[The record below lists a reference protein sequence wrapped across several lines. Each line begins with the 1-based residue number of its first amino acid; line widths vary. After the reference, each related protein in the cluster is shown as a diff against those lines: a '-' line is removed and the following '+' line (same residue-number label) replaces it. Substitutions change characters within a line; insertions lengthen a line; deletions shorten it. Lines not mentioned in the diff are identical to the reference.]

1 MFNITALQGRR
12 QYMEDTY
19 LVQENLIN
27 GLSLYAVFDG
37 HGGDIVARR
46 CSENLQEILL
56 ENLQKTHFNIA
67 ISLTKTFI
75 ALDEMFDIAESYMTG
90 TTCLVIL
97 RGHDNIWVA
106 NCGDSRVIINAGDS
120 FEQLSF
126 DHKPVAQEKK
136 RIEEDGGTVMNVDGI
151 WRVSGELAVSRAIGD
166 KRLRP
171 YVIPTPEITT
181 YSLTPFN
188 KFMILATDGL
198 WDVMSN
204 KRANAIVLE
213 QYNNFAKG
221 DKIVLDNAALRM
233 KEIIEDVIFDNTTFI
248 LVHLRR

>member
-1 MFNITALQGRR
+1 MYNITTLQGQR

-19 LVQENLIN
+19 LVEENFIN

-37 HGGDIVARR
+37 HGGDIVAKK
-46 CSENLQEILL
+46 CSENLKEVLL
-56 ENLQKTHFNIA
+56 ENLQETQFNIA

-126 DHKPVAQEKK
+126 DHKPVQQERK
-136 RIEEDGGTVMNVDGI
+136 RIEEEGGTVMNVDGI

-166 KRLRP
+166 RRLRP
-171 YVIPTPEITT
+171 YVIPIPEITT

-188 KFMILATDGL
+188 KFIILATDGL

-204 KRANAIVLE
+204 KKANATILE
-213 QYNNFAKG
+213 QYNKLIIG
-221 DKIVLDNAALRM
+221 DKMVLDNAAIRM
-233 KEIIEDVIFDNTTFI
+233 KEIVEDVIFDNTTFI